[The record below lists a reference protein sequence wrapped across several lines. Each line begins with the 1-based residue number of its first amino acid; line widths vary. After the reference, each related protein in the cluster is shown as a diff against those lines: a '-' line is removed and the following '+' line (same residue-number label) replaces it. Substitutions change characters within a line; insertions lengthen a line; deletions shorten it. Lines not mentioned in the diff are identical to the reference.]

1 MKIIMTLH
9 IGNQT
14 ADIKCVAPRVTG
26 HNTFNPLTPTTM
38 DPPTDN
44 GINTAPVQLSVA
56 SVQRVLEDF
65 VSSGNNTVNNTT
77 TSATVD
83 LIDTTAFEDD
93 SDILTRSLSPDLS
106 VMSFDMGV
114 NSQRLQTS
122 TSVPPPRT
130 STPVP
135 PPTSVNNSVEFLE
148 MLPPS
153 SATGLREGQFLD
165 SSSAH

>member
-26 HNTFNPLTPTTM
+26 HNTCNPLTPSTM
-38 DPPTDN
+38 DPSTDN
-44 GINTAPVQLSVA
+44 GNNMAPVQLSAA
-56 SVQRVLEDF
+56 SVQRVLEDI
-65 VSSGNNTVNNTT
+65 VSSGNNTVNTT
-77 TSATVD
+77 SASATVD
-83 LIDTTAFEDD
+83 LIATTAFEDD

-106 VMSFDMGV
+106 VMSFEMGV
-114 NSQRLQTS
+114 NSQPL
-122 TSVPPPRT
+122 RT

-153 SATGLREGQFLD
+153 SATGL
-165 SSSAH
+165 

>member
-26 HNTFNPLTPTTM
+26 HNTFNPLTPSTM

-44 GINTAPVQLSVA
+44 GINTAPVQLSAA

-122 TSVPPPRT
+122 TPVPRT

-153 SATGLREGQFLD
+153 PC
-165 SSSAH
+165 